1 MLIIYL
7 AFLHYLFNN
16 SLQNDKIYIIRN
28 LLNNNAYNAIYVDY
42 RDVKS
47 ESLVT
52 LICGQWV
59 DKVDRFKP
67 IMIIIY
73 ILDFNTLNYMFR
85 AKKTWTFDILYKSV
99 HFLLTIFTV
108 AKI

>member
-52 LICGQWV
+52 LICGQ
-59 DKVDRFKP
+59 
-67 IMIIIY
+67 
-73 ILDFNTLNYMFR
+73 
-85 AKKTWTFDILYKSV
+85 
-99 HFLLTIFTV
+99 
-108 AKI
+108 